1 MVDAKRHTNSEF
13 FGFFQSRLAGLG
25 AESALKYKRTLSE
38 LDCFLAGHSL
48 QLHDLDEAMVADWAA
63 ELLRRG
69 LSRTTVVRHLNILNS
84 LVKGASGKGMI
95 PPDDAPRRIARSL
108 ESSASAL
115 PPLMAQPT
123 FNAVLSI
130 LREGM
135 KRPVGRDTFLDIFL
149 LSLLSGVMPL
159 AEVAMLR
166 KKDASRFDDAARS
179 IIDSNMAP
187 RRDFVFDLRQSYRTP
202 AQIRAVVAEGLLRL
216 FSRHVAMPAEADPD
230 ALVRSVWVA
239 CAMRC
244 GATASEALWCAGGSA
259 PYAVPGFCVA
269 ADDVAEH
276 RTMWMRAVN
285 SLLVHEM
292 PRWFAMHMRRGVA
305 FDELRREIAENVHP
319 APELFY
325 PCETIRKRVGKRTVV
340 EDQPFISRTA
350 FFRTRPE
357 SVLPMFH
364 AIGDKAWC
372 YRLSNSPGA
381 PYAVISQ
388 SDMKRFQAAVGVF
401 TPDIEVQP
409 VGSITP
415 KPGEPVIVVMAG
427 YGNREGLVEEVLAD
441 GCGTAIFR
449 VLLSTDY
456 GYEWRVDVDAR
467 QLEAVK

>member
-1 MVDAKRHTNSEF
+1 
-13 FGFFQSRLAGLG
+13 
-25 AESALKYKRTLSE
+25 
-38 LDCFLAGHSL
+38 
-48 QLHDLDEAMVADWAA
+48 
-63 ELLRRG
+63 
-69 LSRTTVVRHLNILNS
+69 
-84 LVKGASGKGMI
+84 MI
-95 PPDDAPRRIARSL
+95 PPDDAPRRMARSL

-123 FNAVLSI
+123 FDAILSI

-216 FSRHVAMPAEADPD
+216 FGRHVAMPADADPD

-259 PYAVPGFCVA
+259 PYAVPDFCVP

-276 RTMWMRAVN
+276 RAMWMRAVN

-388 SDMKRFQAAVGVF
+388 RDMKRFQAAVGVF
-401 TPDIEVQP
+401 TPDIEVRP

-467 QLEAVK
+467 QLEAVR

>member
-1 MVDAKRHTNSEF
+1 
-13 FGFFQSRLAGLG
+13 
-25 AESALKYKRTLSE
+25 
-38 LDCFLAGHSL
+38 
-48 QLHDLDEAMVADWAA
+48 
-63 ELLRRG
+63 
-69 LSRTTVVRHLNILNS
+69 
-84 LVKGASGKGMI
+84 
-95 PPDDAPRRIARSL
+95 
-108 ESSASAL
+108 
-115 PPLMAQPT
+115 MAQPT
-123 FNAVLSI
+123 FDAILSI

-216 FSRHVAMPAEADPD
+216 FGRHVAMPADADPD

-259 PYAVPGFCVA
+259 PYAVPDFCVP

-276 RTMWMRAVN
+276 RAMWMRAVN

-388 SDMKRFQAAVGVF
+388 RDMKRFQAAVGVF
-401 TPDIEVQP
+401 TPDIEVRP

-467 QLEAVK
+467 QLEAVR